1 MISRAT
7 AYRYFPGL
15 DALLVEAALDVA
27 MPEPEVLRDGP
38 KGLGERLERVDDA
51 IDAVVS
57 ANEAPLRTMM
67 IHALQARLRG
77 EDALPVRQNRR
88 VPLIRAAIDGAD
100 GPIAPEAG
108 KRLAQAMALIVG
120 TEAMIV
126 CKDVLQI
133 GDAEAREVRRWAIRA
148 LAAAATRST
157 E

>member
-1 MISRAT
+1 
-7 AYRYFPGL
+7 
-15 DALLVEAALDVA
+15 
-27 MPEPEVLRDGP
+27 MPEPGLLRDGP
-38 KGLGERLERVDDA
+38 KGLGARLERVDDA

-67 IHALQARLRG
+67 VHSLQARLRG

-88 VPLIRAAIDGAD
+88 MPLIEAAISGAD
-100 GPIAPEAG
+100 GSISAEART
-108 KRLAQAMALIVG
+108 RLAQAMALIVG

-148 LAAAATRST
+148 LAAAAQSS